1 MYFQDIILTLQR
13 FWANNG
19 CVILQPYDME
29 VGAGTSHPAT
39 TLRCLED
46 KPWNVVYAQPCRR
59 PADGRYGENPNRMQ
73 HYYQLQVIL
82 KPSPENIQELCIES
96 LESIG
101 LSKHKNDMRFVEDDW
116 KNPTIGAWGLGWE
129 LWCNGMEVLQ
139 FTYMQQIGGI
149 EYKSIPAELTYGL
162 ERIAMYIQG
171 INSVWDLAWNNRGV
185 KYSDIFLQSEKEYCQ
200 YNFKDANIKM
210 LSSHFHDYISEAER
224 LAGSDLAQ
232 PAYDI
237 CLKASHVFNILE
249 ARGALSIVERESFM
263 AKIRNVAKACCQNW
277 VRNSTAS

>member
-46 KPWNVVYAQPCRR
+46 KPWNVVYAQACRR

-139 FTYMQQIGGI
+139 FTYMQQVGGI
-149 EYKSIPAELTYGL
+149 ECKSIPAELTYGL

-224 LAGSDLAQ
+224 LAGLDLAQ